1 MLTDNAFG
9 RMVRDNRPDSRATF
23 NGHIRQ
29 FIFNNKRYIDLAYRG
44 MVYVWRREIYVDLS
58 RYYTIFVYNI
68 MN

>member
-29 FIFNNKRYIDLAYRG
+29 FIFNNKHYIDLAYRG
-44 MVYVWRREIYVDLS
+44 KVYVWRREIYVDLS
-58 RYYTIFVYNI
+58 LLHHIY
-68 MN
+68 